1 MAIEKGFSGLCVS
14 FAATIF
20 TVILVSILTPH
31 VGEAIMKWTSV
42 DEVIEKNCMEI
53 FAPAEI
59 AEKEDVSLQ
68 EQIQTIE
75 QAELPEFFKQILLEN
90 NNRGNLWDTRSGTI
104 CRLYQQLYY
113 EDCNQCNRFFD
124 DICFP
129 YNRSEDDFVY
139 IGCDHKDSDP
149 AWIEPMGR
157 SGTWIFSRVIFV
169 WMFFLV
175 LTLFGGTP
183 LGAECFRQIQSSRF
197 LSELYRANVILR
209 EMLL

>member
-1 MAIEKGFSGLCVS
+1 MDQTNWMAVIVMAIFVISICNGYRKGFFRLCVS
-14 FAATIF
+14 FATTIF

-90 NNRGNLWDTRSGTI
+90 NNREIYGI
-104 CRLYQQLYY
+104 
-113 EDCNQCNRFFD
+113 
-124 DICFP
+124 
-129 YNRSEDDFVY
+129 
-139 IGCDHKDSDP
+139 
-149 AWIEPMGR
+149 
-157 SGTWIFSRVIFV
+157 
-169 WMFFLV
+169 
-175 LTLFGGTP
+175 
-183 LGAECFRQIQSSRF
+183 LGAERFADYISSYITRTVI
-197 LSELYRANVILR
+197 NVIAFLTTFVFLTIVVR
-209 EMLL
+209 MTLFTLDVITKIPILHGLNR

>member
-1 MAIEKGFSGLCVS
+1 
-14 FAATIF
+14 
-20 TVILVSILTPH
+20 
-31 VGEAIMKWTSV
+31 MKWTSV

-75 QAELPEFFKQILLEN
+75 QAGLPEFFKQVLLEN
-90 NNRGNLWDTRSGTI
+90 NNREIYGILGAERFADYISSYITRTVINVIAFLTTFVFLTI
-104 CRLYQQLYY
+104 VVRMTLFTL
-113 EDCNQCNRFFD
+113 DVITKIPILHGLNRWAGAALGFFL
-124 DICFP
+124 
-129 YNRSEDDFVY
+129 
-139 IGCDHKDSDP
+139 G
-149 AWIEPMGR
+149 
-157 SGTWIFSRVIFV
+157 VIFV